1 MGGMENPNLT
11 FATPSLLAGDKS
23 LVNVI
28 AHEIA
33 HSWTGNLV
41 TNKNW
46 QNFWLNEGFT
56 VFTERKISQLLNDID
71 MANLQAA
78 VGYKDLL
85 TDIKKY
91 GDKSNYTSLFPLLGS
106 ADPDDA
112 FSTVPYEKG
121 YNFCRYLESLVGEAN
136 YQTILKAYIT
146 KYRLQSVD
154 YLLWKDMF
162 ETQVRV
168 LFPDQGA
175 ADAIINAV
183 DWQTW
188 IFGPGLPPVKIEFS
202 KNYSKINNN
211 IHYIQINLI
220 N

>member
-28 AHEIA
+28 AHEIS

-56 VFTERKISQLLNDID
+56 VFNERKISEILNDID

-78 VGYKDLL
+78 VGYKDLMV
-85 TDIKKY
+85 DINRY
-91 GDKSNYTSLFPLLGS
+91 GASSNYTSLFPLFGS
-106 ADPDDA
+106 ADPFDA

-121 YNFCRYLESLVGEAN
+121 FCFCRYLESLVGEDD
-136 YQTILKAYIT
+136 YKTILKAYV
-146 KYRLQSVD
+146 KKFRLQSID
-154 YLLWKDMF
+154 WNQWREHF
-162 ETQVRV
+162 ETQVRA
-168 LFPDQGA
+168 LYNQTKSDS
-175 ADAIINAV
+175 IIKQV
-183 DWQTW
+183 EWDKW
-188 IFGPGLPPVKIEFS
+188 IYSPGPPLVKVPFS
-202 KNYSKINNN
+202 KY
-211 IHYIQINLI
+211 NLTI
-220 N
+220 SF